1 MPVWNASADCV
12 TAVRNSGTVLS
23 SVLPDFSLCIPAQ
36 LQKLVR
42 TKLSV
47 FEIVNVKLCFDNS
60 VILTAA
66 APASVRFHCGT
77 SDPANIQ
84 RLRHYT

>member
-1 MPVWNASADCV
+1 MTCV
-12 TAVRNSGTVLS
+12 RKN
-23 SVLPDFSLCIPAQ
+23 FSLCKPAQ

-42 TKLSV
+42 TKLSM
-47 FEIVNVKLCFDNS
+47 FKIVNVKLCFDNS

-66 APASVRFHCGT
+66 APASVRFHY
-77 SDPANIQ
+77 PANIQ